1 MNTTIS
7 RVLVAPAATLAVL
20 LALSG
25 CAGESGAQGSSGAG
39 SDSAGVQ
46 EPAVVQESEGFAIS
60 DAWVKATGAE
70 NTGTEMTGVFGVI
83 TNNTDTD
90 FTIVSVSSEIA
101 GMTELHETIVQ
112 SDGSSVMQELEG
124 GATVPAGG
132 DFVLEPGGNHIM
144 LMMLNESI
152 LPGDDVEITV
162 TTTEG
167 DEFSFVATAR
177 EYTGAQETYAPES
190 EHGGAHGGEQDHTDH
205 TGDADHTG
213 ATDHTGDADHAA
225 DAE

>member
-1 MNTTIS
+1 MNTAIS

-25 CAGESGAQGSSGAG
+25 CAGESGAQGSTGAG
-39 SDSAGVQ
+39 SDAGSAAVQ

-60 DAWVKATGAE
+60 DAWVKATDTE

-83 TNNTDTD
+83 TNNTDAD

-144 LMMLNESI
+144 LMMLKEPI
-152 LPGDDVEITV
+152 LPGDDIEITV
-162 TTTEG
+162 TTAEG
-167 DEFSFVATAR
+167 DEYSFFATAR
-177 EYTGAQETYAPES
+177 EYTGAQETYAPDS
-190 EHGGAHGGEQDHTDH
+190 EHSGAHNGGHDH
-205 TGDADHTG
+205 TGN
-213 ATDHTGDADHAA
+213 
-225 DAE
+225 AE